1 MKKTPEQKELIR
13 GNKMIPL
20 FWTVITDAEN
30 HLLVVNTFTGEY
42 RVLDK

>member
-1 MKKTPEQKELIR
+1 MNKTKEQKQLIR

-20 FWTVITDAEN
+20 FRTVITDAEK
-30 HLLVVNTFTGEY
+30 HMLVVNTFTGEY